1 MPLCTRA
8 RVGILGFLVAFTA
21 VLFDVWV
28 PFGLPVAVAYLL
40 LVVLSI
46 QSSRQSAIWFAACTA
61 TLLTMIG
68 FFVSHGKLPVTAE
81 LATRAIAVLAIW
93 LTAVLCLWQ
102 QQRKL
107 ADSERA
113 RTQLAAEN
121 ANRAKSEFLANMSHE
136 IRTPMTAIL
145 GFAELLLADV
155 EKPQNI
161 KAAQTIKRN
170 GELLLQIINDILD
183 LSKIEAGKFD
193 VEPLP
198 CSPRQVVADV
208 LTLMRVRADAKQLPL
223 EVAFEGP
230 IPTMIRTDPFRLRQ
244 ILINLVGNA
253 LKFTNAGRVLLATR
267 RVGGDDDE
275 SRLQFDVI
283 DTGIGMT
290 AEQIDRLFRPFSQAD
305 STTTRHYGGTGLG
318 LTISRRLAEMLGGDI
333 TVESVY
339 GQGSRFRLTISTG
352 SLAGVDSIDD
362 AAESEAHSSQVAQL
376 SAAQSSADQS
386 SAAQLSAAQSSA
398 AQSSAAQLSAAQW
411 RETPVVAAGIQLNG
425 RVLLV
430 EDGPDNRRLTSYI
443 LIKAGA
449 KVSFAEDGLEA
460 VEKALSTQPGWGRRQ
475 RDVCEPFDLILMDM
489 QMPVMDGYE
498 ATRRLRQQ
506 GYQGPI
512 VALTAHAM
520 RHDREKCFEAG
531 CDAFV
536 SKPVDRQ
543 TLLEIVAKY
552 AKSQPAPVA
561 EAAPEEEQRPA
572 QMQGLPRQRHL

>member
-1 MPLCTRA
+1 MRSLSAPEFKQLLPRA

-28 PFGLPVAVAYLL
+28 PFGLPVAVVYLL

-68 FFVSHGKLPVTAE
+68 FFISQGKLPVTAE
-81 LATRAIAVLAIW
+81 LVTRAIAVLAIW

-107 ADSERA
+107 ADGERA
-113 RTQLAAEN
+113 RTLVAAEN

-155 EKPQNI
+155 EKPANAH
-161 KAAQTIKRN
+161 AAQTIKRN
-170 GELLLQIINDILD
+170 GELLLEIINDILD

-193 VEPLP
+193 VDPQP
-198 CSPRQVVADV
+198 CSPRQLVADV
-208 LTLMRVRADAKQLPL
+208 VTLMKVRADAKKLPL
-223 EVAFEGP
+223 EIVFEGP
-230 IPTMIRTDPFRLRQ
+230 IPNLVRTDPLRLRQ

-253 LKFTNAGRVLLATR
+253 LKFTNAGRVYIATR
-267 RVGGDDDE
+267 LVDSDGE
-275 SRLQFDVI
+275 TPSLQFDVV
-283 DTGIGMT
+283 DTGIGLT
-290 AEQIDRLFRPFSQAD
+290 AEQIDGLFVPFSQAD
-305 STTTRHYGGTGLG
+305 SSTTRNYGGTGLG
-318 LTISRRLAEMLGGDI
+318 LTISRRLAKMLGGDI
-333 TVESVY
+333 VVESVF
-339 GQGSRFRLTISTG
+339 GRGSRFRLTITTG
-352 SLAGVDSIDD
+352 PLTGVELIDD
-362 AAESEAHSSQVAQL
+362 AEKSEASQSAVDQL
-376 SAAQSSADQS
+376 P
-386 SAAQLSAAQSSA
+386 
-398 AQSSAAQLSAAQW
+398 
-411 RETPVVAAGIQLNG
+411 ETPVTARAVQLNC

-449 KVSFAEDGLEA
+449 EVAFAEDGLEA
-460 VEKALSTQPGWGRRQ
+460 VEKVLAAMPGFGRRQ
-475 RDVCEPFDLILMDM
+475 RDVPEAFDLILMDM

-498 ATRRLRQQ
+498 ATRRLRQK
-506 GYQGPI
+506 GYRGPI

-520 RHDREKCFEAG
+520 RHDRDKCFEAG

-552 AKSQPAPVA
+552 GQSPAA
-561 EAAPEEEQRPA
+561 RATEAVPEKEPGSLADECVELSLGQDTDA
-572 QMQGLPRQRHL
+572 

>member
-1 MPLCTRA
+1 MPSISAPELKQLLPRA

-28 PFGLPVAVAYLL
+28 PFGLPVAVVYLL

-68 FFVSHGKLPVTAE
+68 FFISQGKLPVTAE
-81 LATRAIAVLAIW
+81 LVTRAIAVLAIW

-107 ADSERA
+107 AEAERA
-113 RTQLAAEN
+113 RTLVAAEN

-145 GFAELLLADV
+145 GFAELLLSDV
-155 EKPQNI
+155 EKPANAH
-161 KAAQTIKRN
+161 AAQTIKRN
-170 GELLLQIINDILD
+170 GELLLEIINDILD

-193 VEPLP
+193 VDPQP

-208 LTLMRVRADAKQLPL
+208 VTLMRVRADAKKLPL
-223 EVAFEGP
+223 EVEFEGP
-230 IPTMIRTDPFRLRQ
+230 IPATVSTDPLRLRQ
-244 ILINLVGNA
+244 VLINLVGNA
-253 LKFTNAGRVLLATR
+253 LKFTKAGRVFIATR
-267 RVGGDDDE
+267 LIDGDSDAP
-275 SRLQFDVI
+275 SLQFDVV
-283 DTGIGMT
+283 DTGIGLT
-290 AEQIDRLFRPFSQAD
+290 AEQIDGLFLPFSQAD
-305 STTTRHYGGTGLG
+305 SSTTRNYGGTGLG
-318 LTISRRLAEMLGGDI
+318 LTISRRLAKMLGGDI

-339 GQGSRFRLTISTG
+339 GRGSRFRLTIATG
-352 SLAGVDSIDD
+352 PLTGVELVEDTVQC
-362 AAESEAHSSQVAQL
+362 EVPQL
-376 SAAQSSADQS
+376 PADQ
-386 SAAQLSAAQSSA
+386 APA
-398 AQSSAAQLSAAQW
+398 
-411 RETPVVAAGIQLNG
+411 TPVAAPVVRLNC

-449 KVSFAEDGLEA
+449 EVAFAEDGREA
-460 VEKALSTQPGWGRRQ
+460 VEKALAAQPGFGRRHGEV
-475 RDVCEPFDLILMDM
+475 REPFDLILMDM

-498 ATRRLRQQ
+498 ATSRLRQE
-506 GYQGPI
+506 GYRGPI

-520 RHDREKCFEAG
+520 RHDRDKCFEAG

-552 AKSQPAPVA
+552 GQPPAASASEA
-561 EAAPEEEQRPA
+561 EREEQPGSRSDERVELDLA
-572 QMQGLPRQRHL
+572 QDANT